1 MKSKKLLIE
10 ELIEVIN
17 RLRDECPWD
26 KEQTI
31 KSLRQMTIEEVYEL
45 SDAIIKEDYHN
56 IEEELGDLFLHIL
69 FYCKI
74 GKEENKF
81 DINTVTKKLIKKLK
95 ERHPHIY
102 ANKKIKS
109 SGEVINNWEKIKKS
123 KRKNKATLNNIPS
136 GIPSLVKAIRI
147 QEKVRSVGFDWEN
160 KDQVLE
166 KIYEELD
173 EMKTEITKNS
183 SKDKIQSEVGDVL
196 FSIINFAR
204 FLNIDPEEALE
215 RTNMKFIKRF
225 NNMEVIIHQEKKDLE
240 EMDLEEM
247 DKYWEI
253 AKKNEE

>member
-31 KSLRQMTIEEVYEL
+31 KSLRKMTIEEVYEL

-81 DINTVTKKLIKKLK
+81 DINTVTTKLIKKLK

-109 SGEVINNWEKIKKS
+109 SSEVINNWEKIKKL

-136 GIPSLVKAIRI
+136 VIPSLVKAIRI

-173 EMKTEITKNS
+173 EMKIEITKNS

-240 EMDLEEM
+240 EMD
-247 DKYWEI
+247 KYWEI